1 MKVIV
6 AGAGKIG
13 RYVTLDLLERGHDV
27 TLVELNPETAK
38 VLAGQVRR
46 VTGDACSPSVLERAG
61 ARDVEVLVAAT
72 GDDED
77 NLVISLLAKQEFGVP
92 RVLARINHPQNEWM
106 FDESWGVD
114 IAVSPPHVFTALVEE
129 AVTAGDLV
137 PLLKLEHGQVELL
150 EVRLDHRSE
159 AVGRRVEELTLPA
172 DGRLVAVLRDG
183 HVLPVRRTT
192 PLMEGDEVLALVRV
206 DAREA
211 FRKGLLGDRPVI

>member
-106 FDESWGVD
+106 FNESWGVD

-211 FRKGLLGDRPVI
+211 FRKGLLGDRPAI